1 MRTRAVPIERT
12 LARILREAGARVH
25 MHVPLA
31 HMNLDPPPA
40 DGRAIEILAQGLPLW
55 HGAQLAVDAT
65 LVSPVGRDGA
75 AHPHA
80 ATTPATAITQA
91 TRRKRISV
99 YPEFAS
105 QRRCRLVVVGLEIGG
120 RWGIEAQ
127 SLVHSLAAAKARATP
142 LASKRP
148 RLALTHA
155 AGQLF

>member
-1 MRTRAVPIERT
+1 MQQYTEQRYYDELEP
-12 LARILREAGARVH
+12 LGACS
-25 MHVPLA
+25 
-31 HMNLDPPPA
+31 
-40 DGRAIEILAQGLPLW
+40 IFCKKQGLPLW

-65 LVSPVGRDGA
+65 LVIPVGRDGA

-99 YPEFAS
+99 YLEFAP

-142 LASKRP
+142 LASRRP